1 MSATTNEA
9 SLAFIA
15 WSRLFSPLAPEE
27 WREEACQA
35 LGLPFDES
43 DGTSAFWSVFVVGLP
58 APEVPLL
65 LHAALGRDG
74 GVVREDWMR
83 VISHLGLTLGER
95 SLPPDHLGAACEV
108 LACAIE
114 AEEPVLIRELC
125 RRYLI
130 PWSEVAHA
138 RLSQREDSL
147 ANLPRRF
154 EHDLRELHDAH
165 ELSFNE

>member
-1 MSATTNEA
+1 MSVATQEA
-9 SLAFIA
+9 SLSFIA

-27 WREEACQA
+27 WREEAWQA
-35 LGLPFDES
+35 LELPIDES

-83 VISHLGLTLGER
+83 VISHLGLTWSEH

-114 AEEPVLIRELC
+114 AEETVLIRELC
-125 RRYLI
+125 KRYLI

-138 RLSQREDSL
+138 RLSQRDDSL
-147 ANLPRRF
+147 ATLPHRF
-154 EHDLRELHDAH
+154 ERDLRALHDA
-165 ELSFNE
+165 